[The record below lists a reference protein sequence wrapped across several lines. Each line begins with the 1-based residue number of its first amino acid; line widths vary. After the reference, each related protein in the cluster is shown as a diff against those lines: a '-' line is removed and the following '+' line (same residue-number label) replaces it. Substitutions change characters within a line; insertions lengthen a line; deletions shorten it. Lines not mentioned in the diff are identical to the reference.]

1 MKTMI
6 KVLKREGDRENAN
19 PQKIKDAMMKAFN
32 ALHYTVPEETLNEMA
47 NCVSLW
53 EDITIDEIHEEVIE
67 VLREFGY
74 DEVADAYLI
83 YKAQKD
89 EARKYIDESID
100 YMMEYINSNDNA
112 ATSSATDSNAN
123 ITLKNVSNLESEVPK
138 LRNRLIQRA
147 WVKRAL
153 KELYPELAKQ
163 YEIDLANHIIY
174 AHDEAS
180 SPTVKNYCEAVSLYP
195 LANDGTSTMDGTGT
209 KAPQHL
215 ASFAGQLCNL
225 LFLLSSQCKG
235 AVAFGEFFN
244 FFDYYA
250 AKDFGANY
258 HEKADMYADSEIVN
272 SRKTIGE
279 KIDQTFQQ
287 IVFYWNQP
295 AGNRGS
301 QSPFS
306 NISYY
311 DKYYWKA
318 LFEDFYFPDGTQP
331 VWERVD
337 WLQKRFM
344 RWFNEERSKTLLT
357 FPVETVALLHDGK
370 DVLDQDYKNFA
381 AQMWSEGH
389 SFFMY
394 LSDNPDSL
402 ASCCRLR
409 NKIQENTFS
418 FTNGLTGVQTGS
430 CNVITLN
437 LNRIVQNWVK
447 SIGGKVPTVGNQYD
461 SLKFYLTEIVER
473 VQKYHIAY
481 KHNLYMFEKAGQ
493 LTASTA
499 GYISMKKL
507 YSTIGLNG
515 INEAAMF
522 LGIDVSYNKEY
533 KDFCRLITGTISE
546 LNKKNSTPEYQFN
559 QEFVPAEGLGSKN
572 FNWDRQDGYWVPEDG
587 RVLYNSYFY
596 DAHDNTSVLDKMKM
610 HGREFTELLD
620 GGVGCH
626 INLQEHLSKDQYLH
640 LIDFAIQN
648 GTSYFT
654 FNIPNTECD
663 DCGFI
668 SKQRLKVCPKCGSKH
683 LTWWTRVIGF
693 LRPTKKFDQYREIEE
708 SQRVYSTSIE

>member
-1 MKTMI
+1 MVI
-6 KVLKREGDRENAN
+6 VKREGQKEEFNSD
-19 PQKIKDAMMKAFN
+19 KIKKAIEAAFKSVGYSIDN
-32 ALHYTVPEETLNEMA
+32 YDELVDSVAVWDGMNIEDIQDQVIETLRNFDY
-47 NCVSLW
+47 N
-53 EDITIDEIHEEVIE
+53 D
-67 VLREFGY
+67 
-74 DEVADAYLI
+74 VADAYLI
-83 YKAQKD
+83 YRIQK
-89 EARKYIDESID
+89 EEVRKYIQENID
-100 YMMEYINSNDNA
+100 YMLEYINSNENA
-112 ATSSATDSNAN
+112 ATSSATDANAN
-123 ITLKNVSNLESEVPK
+123 VTLKNVANLESETPK
-138 LRNRLIQRA
+138 EKNRLIQRA
-147 WVKRAL
+147 WMKKAL
-153 KELYPELAKQ
+153 SELYPELTKQ
-163 YEIDLANHIIY
+163 YEEDLNNHIIY

-180 SPTVKNYCEAVSLYP
+180 TPTIKNYCEAVSLYP
-195 LANDGTSTMDGTGT
+195 LMLSGTSTLDGTGT
-209 KAPQHL
+209 KPPQHL
-215 ASFAGQLCNL
+215 STFAGQICNL

-250 AKDFGANY
+250 AKDFGKDY
-258 HEKADMYADSEIVN
+258 HKNSDLYADSEFVKN
-272 SRKTIGE
+272 RKTIGQ

-287 IVFYWNQP
+287 IVYYWNQP
-295 AGNRGS
+295 ASNRGS

-311 DKYYWKA
+311 DKNYWKS
-318 LFEDFYFPDGTQP
+318 LFGDFYFPDGTQP

-344 RWFNEERSKTLLT
+344 KWFNSERERTLLT
-357 FPVETVALLHDGK
+357 FPVETLALLTDGK
-370 DVLDQDYKNFA
+370 DVIDQDYKNFA
-381 AQMWSEGH
+381 AEMWSKGH

-437 LNRIVQNWVK
+437 LNRIIQDWVK
-447 SIGGKVPTVGNQYD
+447 SIGGKIPTVGNQYD

-473 VQKYHIAY
+473 VQKYHIAF
-481 KHNLYMFEKAGQ
+481 KTNLYMFEKAGQ

-572 FNWDRQDGYWVPEDG
+572 FNWDKQDGYWIPNDG

-610 HGREFTELLD
+610 HGKEFTELLD

-626 INLQEHLSKDQYLH
+626 INLDSHLTKEQYLY
-640 LIDFAIQN
+640 LINFAIKN

-668 SKQRLKVCPKCGSKH
+668 SKQRLTKCPKCGSEH

-693 LRPTKKFDQYREIEE
+693 LRPTKAFDKFRKIEE
-708 SQRVYSTSIE
+708 SQRTYNKEI

>member
-1 MKTMI
+1 MVI
-6 KVLKREGDRENAN
+6 VKREGQKEEFNSE
-19 PQKIKDAMMKAFN
+19 KIKKAIEAAFKSVGYSIDN
-32 ALHYTVPEETLNEMA
+32 YDELVDSVAVWDGMNI
-47 NCVSLW
+47 
-53 EDITIDEIHEEVIE
+53 EDIQDQVIE
-67 VLREFGY
+67 ILRNFDY
-74 DEVADAYLI
+74 NDVADAYLI
-83 YKAQKD
+83 YRIQK
-89 EARKYIDESID
+89 EEVRKYIQENID
-100 YMMEYINSNDNA
+100 YMLEYINSNENA
-112 ATSSATDSNAN
+112 ATSSATDANAN
-123 ITLKNVSNLESEVPK
+123 VTLKNVANLESETPK
-138 LRNRLIQRA
+138 KKNRLIQRA
-147 WVKRAL
+147 WMKKAL
-153 KELYPELAKQ
+153 SELYPELTKQ
-163 YEIDLANHIIY
+163 YEEDLNNHIIY

-180 SPTVKNYCEAVSLYP
+180 TPTIKNYCEAVSLYP
-195 LANDGTSTMDGTGT
+195 LMLSGTSTLDGTGT
-209 KAPQHL
+209 KPPQHL
-215 ASFAGQLCNL
+215 STFSGQMCNL

-250 AKDFGANY
+250 AKDFGKDYHKNY
-258 HEKADMYADSEIVN
+258 DLYADSEFVKN
-272 SRKTIGE
+272 RKTIGQ
-279 KIDQTFQQ
+279 KIDQAFQQ
-287 IVFYWNQP
+287 IVYYWNQP
-295 AGNRGS
+295 ASNRGS

-311 DKYYWKA
+311 DKNYWES
-318 LFEDFYFPDGTQP
+318 LFGDFYFPDGTQP

-344 RWFNEERSKTLLT
+344 RWFNSEREKTLLT
-357 FPVETVALLHDGK
+357 FPVETVALLTDGK
-370 DVLDQDYKNFA
+370 DVIDQDYKNFA
-381 AQMWSEGH
+381 AEMWSKGH
-389 SFFMY
+389 SFFVY

-437 LNRIVQNWVK
+437 LNRIVQDWVK
-447 SIGGKVPTVGNQYD
+447 SIGGKVPAVRNQYD
-461 SLKFYLTEIVER
+461 SLKFYLTGIVER
-473 VQKYHIAY
+473 VQKYHIAF
-481 KHNLYMFEKAGQ
+481 KINLYMFEKAGQ

-522 LGIDVSYNKEY
+522 LGINVSYNEEY
-533 KDFCRLITGTISE
+533 KNFCRLITGTISE
-546 LNKKNSTPEYQFN
+546 LNKKNSTPDFQFN

-572 FNWDRQDGYWVPEDG
+572 FNWDKQNGYWTPNDG

-596 DAHDNTSVLDKMKM
+596 DAHDDTSVLDKMKM
-610 HGREFTELLD
+610 HGKEFTELLD

-626 INLQEHLSKDQYLH
+626 INLDSHLTKEQYLY
-640 LIDFAIQN
+640 LINFAIKH

-654 FNIPNTECD
+654 FNVPNTECD

-668 SKQRLKVCPKCGSKH
+668 SKQRLTKCPKCGGEH

-693 LRPTKKFDQYREIEE
+693 LRPTKAFDKFRKIEE
-708 SQRVYSTSIE
+708 SQRTYSKKV

>member
-1 MKTMI
+1 
-6 KVLKREGDRENAN
+6 
-19 PQKIKDAMMKAFN
+19 
-32 ALHYTVPEETLNEMA
+32 
-47 NCVSLW
+47 
-53 EDITIDEIHEEVIE
+53 
-67 VLREFGY
+67 
-74 DEVADAYLI
+74 
-83 YKAQKD
+83 
-89 EARKYIDESID
+89 
-100 YMMEYINSNDNA
+100 MMEYISSSDNA
-112 ATSSATDSNAN
+112 ATSSATDANAN

-138 LRNRLIQRA
+138 LRNRLVQRA
-147 WVKRAL
+147 WIKRAL

-180 SPTVKNYCEAVSLYP
+180 SPTIKNYCEAVSLYP
-195 LANDGTSTMDGTGT
+195 LANNGTSTMDGTGT

-250 AKDFGANY
+250 AKDFGENY
-258 HEKADMYADSEIVN
+258 HLKADMYADSEIVN
-272 SRKTIGE
+272 NRKTVGE

-311 DKYYWKA
+311 DKNYWKA

-344 RWFNEERSKTLLT
+344 RWFNEERTKTLLT
-357 FPVETVALLHDGK
+357 FPVETVALLTDGK

-381 AQMWSEGH
+381 AEMWSKGH

-437 LNRIVQNWVK
+437 LNRIVQDWVK
-447 SIGGKVPTVGNQYD
+447 SIGGKVPTVGNQHD

-522 LGIDVSYNKEY
+522 LGIDVSYNEEY

-596 DAHDNTSVLDKMKM
+596 DAHDNTSVLDKMRM

-626 INLQEHLSKDQYLH
+626 INLQEHLSKEQYLH

-668 SKQRLKVCPKCGSKH
+668 SKQRLKVCPKCGSNH

-708 SQRVYSTSIE
+708 SQRTYSTSI

>member
-1 MKTMI
+1 MKI
-6 KVLKREGDRENAN
+6 INRDGLHEEAN
-19 PQKIKDAMMKAFN
+19 SSKIKNAIGEAFKA
-32 ALHYTVPEETLNEMA
+32 LDYSKYENE
-47 NCVSLW
+47 VSAITDDIELW
-53 EDITIDEIHEEVIE
+53 EDITVEEIQSQVME
-67 VLREFGY
+67 VLRAYGY
-74 DEVADAYLI
+74 DDVADAYLI
-83 YKAQKD
+83 YKTQRD
-89 EARKYIDESID
+89 EARKYIQETID
-100 YMMEYINSNDNA
+100 YMVGYINSSENA
-112 ATSSATDSNAN
+112 AGSSATDSNAN
-123 ITLKNVSNLESEVPK
+123 ITLKNVSNLEAEVPK
-138 LRNRLIQRA
+138 VKNRAIQRA
-147 WVKRAL
+147 WVKIAL
-153 KELYPELAKQ
+153 KQLYPELAKQ
-163 YEIDLANHIIY
+163 YEKDIKKHIIY
-174 AHDEAS
+174 IHDEAS
-180 SPTVKNYCEAVSLYP
+180 TPTIKNYCEAVSLYP
-195 LANDGTSTMDGTGT
+195 LAVSGTSTMDGTGT
-209 KAPQHL
+209 KPPQHL
-215 ASFAGQLCNL
+215 ISFAGQIQNL

-250 AKDFGANY
+250 AKDFGPNY
-258 HEKADMYADSEIVN
+258 HLKAGMYADSEYVVN
-272 SRKTIGE
+272 RQTIGQ

-295 AGNRGS
+295 AGNRGA

-311 DKYYWKA
+311 DSNYWKA

-337 WLQKRFM
+337 WLQRRFIH
-344 RWFNEERSKTLLT
+344 WFNEERSKTLLT
-357 FPVETVALLHDGK
+357 FPVETMALLTDGK
-370 DVLDQDYKNFA
+370 DVIDKDYKNLTA
-381 AQMWSEGH
+381 EMWSKGH
-389 SFFMY
+389 SFFLY

-409 NKIQENTFS
+409 NQIQENTFS

-437 LNRIVQNWVK
+437 LNRIVQDWVRSK
-447 SIGGKVPTVGNQYD
+447 YGITARRPLKVTDYKD
-461 SLKFYLTEIVER
+461 FAEYLAEIVER
-473 VQKYHIAY
+473 VQKYHIAF

-522 LGIDVSYNKEY
+522 LGIKVSYNDEY
-533 KDFCRLITGTISE
+533 KNFCRLVTGTVSE
-546 LNKKNSTPEYQFN
+546 LNKKNSTPDYQFN
-559 QEFVPAEGLGSKN
+559 QEFVPAEDLGGKN
-572 FNWDRQDGYWVPEDG
+572 FRWDKEDGYWVPDDG

-596 DAHDNTSVLDKMKM
+596 DAHDDTSVLDKLRM

-626 INLQEHLSKDQYLH
+626 INLQEHLSMVQYLK
-640 LIDFAIQN
+640 LIDFAIAQ

-654 FNIPNTECD
+654 FNIPNTQCD

-668 SKQRLKVCPKCGSKH
+668 SKQRLKRCPKCGSEH

-693 LRPTKKFDQYREIEE
+693 LRPTKLFSPARRIEE
-708 SQRVYSTSIE
+708 SQRTYSTEV

>member
-272 SRKTIGE
+272 NRKTIGE

-437 LNRIVQNWVK
+437 LNRI
-447 SIGGKVPTVGNQYD
+447 
-461 SLKFYLTEIVER
+461 
-473 VQKYHIAY
+473 
-481 KHNLYMFEKAGQ
+481 
-493 LTASTA
+493 
-499 GYISMKKL
+499 
-507 YSTIGLNG
+507 
-515 INEAAMF
+515 
-522 LGIDVSYNKEY
+522 
-533 KDFCRLITGTISE
+533 
-546 LNKKNSTPEYQFN
+546 
-559 QEFVPAEGLGSKN
+559 
-572 FNWDRQDGYWVPEDG
+572 
-587 RVLYNSYFY
+587 
-596 DAHDNTSVLDKMKM
+596 
-610 HGREFTELLD
+610 
-620 GGVGCH
+620 
-626 INLQEHLSKDQYLH
+626 
-640 LIDFAIQN
+640 IQN
-648 GTSYFT
+648 
-654 FNIPNTECD
+654 
-663 DCGFI
+663 
-668 SKQRLKVCPKCGSKH
+668 
-683 LTWWTRVIGF
+683 
-693 LRPTKKFDQYREIEE
+693 
-708 SQRVYSTSIE
+708 